1 MLKWFQRRELERCR
15 KTELRGEKLGEVSG
29 SKEYLLLQRFC
40 CSSWKDH
47 KGNSTEDVGRI
58 AKG

>member
-1 MLKWFQRRELERCR
+1 MVSKKREPERCQ
-15 KTELRGEKLGEVSG
+15 KAKLRGEKLGEVSCSRG
-29 SKEYLLLQRFC
+29 DLLLKRFC
-40 CSSWKDH
+40 CSSQKDH